1 MQNFTERKTSSDF
14 GFNHSDFSTEMTLIR
29 VNCFSL
35 REVQFSAVCFDLE
48 IVKKKQR
55 SKKRII

>member
-1 MQNFTERKTSSDF
+1 MQNFTERKTSPDF

-48 IVKKKQR
+48 IVKKKP
-55 SKKRII
+55 KD

>member
-14 GFNHSDFSTEMTLIR
+14 GFDHSDSLTEITLIR

-35 REVQFSAVCFDLE
+35 AEV
-48 IVKKKQR
+48 
-55 SKKRII
+55 